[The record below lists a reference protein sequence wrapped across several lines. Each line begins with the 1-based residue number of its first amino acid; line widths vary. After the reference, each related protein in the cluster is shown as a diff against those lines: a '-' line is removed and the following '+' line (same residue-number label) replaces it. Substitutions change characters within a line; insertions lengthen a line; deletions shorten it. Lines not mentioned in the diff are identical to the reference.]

1 MRGDKVNS
9 RSPFSQYDGDA
20 GGVCVSHRGAGKCE
34 YGRGSLPTELGGG
47 GGGRE
52 GGGGGGEKRKRNEE
66 EEVEMKRRGGKLH
79 PLFFL
84 DERRNWILYSHS
96 CFLSW

>member
-1 MRGDKVNS
+1 MMVML
-9 RSPFSQYDGDA
+9 
-20 GGVCVSHRGAGKCE
+20 VCVSHRGPGKCE
-34 YGRGSLPTELGGG
+34 YGRGSLPTESLGARGKE
-47 GGGRE
+47 GGRE
-52 GGGGGGEKRKRNEE
+52 EGREGGGGEKRKRNEE
-66 EEVEMKRRGGKLH
+66 EEEEEMKRRGGKLH